1 MRLDT
6 GLAVRITIAHV
17 ISFRTDPSFAI
28 STPFL
33 MDATAMVTWLPIPHL
48 RQKLSLQVVPCIE
61 ILVKEEVWILWTITW
76 ITITSKSTY
85 ILARSV
91 YKE

>member
-1 MRLDT
+1 M
-6 GLAVRITIAHV
+6 
-17 ISFRTDPSFAI
+17 
-28 STPFL
+28 
-33 MDATAMVTWLPIPHL
+33 AMVIWLPITHV
-48 RQKLSLQVVPCIE
+48 RQNPSLKTVPGIE

-91 YKE
+91 YKD